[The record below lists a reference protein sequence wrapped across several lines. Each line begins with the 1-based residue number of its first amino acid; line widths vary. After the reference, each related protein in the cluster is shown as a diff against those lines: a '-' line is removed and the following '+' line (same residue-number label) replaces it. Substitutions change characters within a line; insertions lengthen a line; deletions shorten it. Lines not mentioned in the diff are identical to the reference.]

1 MLNYGHLRYFW
12 AVAHEGGLNRAA
24 ARLNVSQSALSV
36 QIAAL
41 EESLGQKLFERRGRS
56 LVLTEAGRIALEHA
70 DSIFA
75 AGDELVST
83 LKGRT
88 PQSRSALRIG
98 AVTTLSRN
106 FQLSFLQPVVRRGDI
121 EVIVRSGNFRGLLA
135 MLEGMELDVVLA
147 NAPPPRDG
155 GALWLAHPI
164 ADQPVSLVGKPGVA
178 PAGADVLDLIAR
190 HPLVLPGPE
199 SSVRAGFEAWAARA
213 GVTFEIAAEIDDM
226 ALLRLMMREGVG
238 LGVAPPI
245 VVRDELD
252 AETLTELHRFPDL
265 HETFYA
271 ITLKRR
277 YPNPLVAELLAAAGP
292 PP

>member
-41 EESLGQKLFERRGRS
+41 EESLGQKLFERRGRT

-83 LKGRT
+83 LRGRA
-88 PQSRSALRIG
+88 PQSRSVLRVG

-106 FQLSFLQPVVRRGDI
+106 FQLAFLQPVVRRGDV
-121 EVIVRSGNFRGLLA
+121 EVIVRAGNFRGLLA
-135 MLEGMELDVVLA
+135 MLEGLELDVVLA
-147 NAPPPRDG
+147 NAPPPREG
-155 GALWLAHPI
+155 GAVWLAHQI
-164 ADQPVSLVGKPGVA
+164 ADQPVSLVGRPGLA
-178 PAGADVLDLIAR
+178 RPDADVRDLVAS

-199 SSVRAGFEAWAARA
+199 SSVRAGFEAWPRARA
-213 GVTFEIAAEIDDM
+213 
-226 ALLRLMMREGVG
+226 
-238 LGVAPPI
+238 
-245 VVRDELD
+245 
-252 AETLTELHRFPDL
+252 
-265 HETFYA
+265 
-271 ITLKRR
+271 
-277 YPNPLVAELLAAAGP
+277 
-292 PP
+292 